1 MNQEQINKATA
12 LIAAG
17 IDDNIIKAK
26 LGIRQSQLDKLKG
39 GDSKPAK
46 KDGRAN
52 NGKGPKITEETFNEL
67 KAEMN
72 AWSGTDTA
80 FIQKTKLSTATFY
93 RIKRA
98 NNYAEY
104 KGFIKASISKTKA
117 EREKAPVSKNY
128 GAGSKFFSK
137 ITADSYKEL
146 KEAQRMNG
154 GLTRK
159 EFCELY
165 DISLPTYYR
174 IKNSNSYDEY
184 CNKRGKYI
192 SAKKTVGIYH
202 EPKKNGDFDIK
213 VKHSPRESQDEVLE
227 RIADSLET
235 ISYKLHVIIENQAK
249 TKKRGWFRK

>member
-1 MNQEQINKATA
+1 MNQEQIDKVTA

-17 IDDNIIKAK
+17 IDDNIITAK

-46 KDGRAN
+46 KDGRAT
-52 NGKGPKITEETFNEL
+52 NGKGPKITEETFSKL
-67 KAEMN
+67 KAEIN

-80 FIQKTKLSTATFY
+80 FIQKAKLSTATFY

-128 GAGSKFFSK
+128 GAGSRFSSK
-137 ITADSYKEL
+137 VTADNYKDL
-146 KEAQRMNG
+146 KEAQRTRGN
-154 GLTRK
+154 LTCDK
-159 EFCELY
+159 FCELY

-174 IKNSNSYDEY
+174 IKNSNSFEEY
-184 CNKRGKYI
+184 RDKRKKYI
-192 SAKKTVGIYH
+192 PTKKTVGVFH
-202 EPKKNGDFDIK
+202 EPKANGDFSIK
-213 VKHSPRESQDEVLE
+213 IKHSPKESQDEVLE